1 MYNKPA
7 DWLESPTLFLALLIS
22 AHICLF
28 YKAVGILLVY
38 NLACHRVLVTL
49 LSGHK
54 SRGIRNL
61 SFYHNAPTSFLVGEN
76 LLGLVV
82 AAEVPLFHPQALNAA
97 EHTDTRI
104 GPPGKAYHSQ
114 IEALSIDQSGD
125 SRAKRSTD
133 ACSAGSD
140 TVDRAK
146 DKKGWSGVGEK
157 DRVAGVSKNGK
168 DDPDKK
174 DRAHSGHGKGRG
186 EKINVWNYEVGY
198 WV

>member
-7 DWLESPTLFLALLIS
+7 DWLESPSLFLGPLSS

-28 YKAVGILLVY
+28 RKAVSILLVC
-38 NLACHRVLVTL
+38 NLVCHCVLVTL

-54 SRGIRNL
+54 SRGIGNL
-61 SFYHNAPTSFLVGEN
+61 SFYYNAPTSFPVGDSF
-76 LLGLVV
+76 LGLVV
-82 AAEVPLFHPQALNAA
+82 AVEVPLFHPQALNAT
-97 EHTDTRI
+97 ERTDTRI
-104 GPPGKAYHSQ
+104 GPPGKTYHSQ
-114 IEALSIDQSGD
+114 VEALSIDHSGD

-133 ACSAGSD
+133 TCSAGSD

-146 DKKGWSGVGEK
+146 DKKRWSGIGEK
-157 DRVAGVSKNGK
+157 DRVAGIRKNGK
-168 DDPDKK
+168 GDPDKK
-174 DRAHSGHGKGRG
+174 DHVHSGYGKGRG